1 MNNTFKIFK
10 YQVYDF
16 TKAVIIF
23 YSIVISISLAI
34 TAFVSKGL
42 VNVSFGGMEMVTA
55 IFLFIAGLNCFKSN
69 FKFMLAN
76 NVSRRNFY
84 FGNIIALVSI
94 SAFMALLDSILNI
107 ILDFNIP
114 YEGVVMQLYGS
125 NSFFAGLLWCF
136 GLYTLF
142 LCLGWFITML
152 YYSCNKLMK
161 TVISIV
167 PVLLIALFQYID
179 WISRGLVN
187 RAIVGFLD
195 KAMGFAYN
203 NNVYVG
209 ALSLFIGAAAIALIC
224 FLPLH
229 NAIAKD

>member
-1 MNNTFKIFK
+1 MNNTFKVFK
-10 YQVYDF
+10 YQIYDF

-23 YSIVISISLAI
+23 YSIIISISLLTI
-34 TAFVSKGL
+34 GL
-42 VNVSFGGMEMVTA
+42 IPKSLENVSFGSMEIATV

-76 NVSRRNFY
+76 SVSRRKFY
-84 FGNIIALVSI
+84 FGNIFALISV

-107 ILDFNIP
+107 VLELNIP
-114 YEGVVMQLYGS
+114 YEGVVMQLYK
-125 NSFFAGLLWCF
+125 NDSFVAGFLWIF

-142 LCLGWFITML
+142 VCLGWFITML

-187 RAIVGFLD
+187 KAVRGFLD

-209 ALSLFIGAAAIALIC
+209 AISLFIGAAAIALIC
-224 FLPLH
+224 FLPIR